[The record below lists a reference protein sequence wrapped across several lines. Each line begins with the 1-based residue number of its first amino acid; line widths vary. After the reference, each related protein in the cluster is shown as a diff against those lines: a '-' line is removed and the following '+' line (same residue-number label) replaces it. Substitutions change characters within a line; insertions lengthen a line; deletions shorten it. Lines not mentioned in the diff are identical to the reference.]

1 MKMTA
6 LEVVGVLIGLV
17 GTGLVINTLFWLD
30 SATSSAPGPQQR
42 AKSVM
47 KSGHTAH
54 RRAA

>member
-42 AKSVM
+42 AKSVV
-47 KSGHTAH
+47 KSSRATH
-54 RRAA
+54 RQAA